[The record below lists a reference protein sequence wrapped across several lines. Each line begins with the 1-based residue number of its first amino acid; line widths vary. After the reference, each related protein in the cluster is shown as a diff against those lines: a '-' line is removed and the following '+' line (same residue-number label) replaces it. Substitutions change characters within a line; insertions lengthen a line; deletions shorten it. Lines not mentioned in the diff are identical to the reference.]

1 MSNALLHGAVPA
13 SAGTTTSPTP
23 AAAAITIAGRNLIG
37 GEWVGANGSGPGVTS
52 LESREPASSARVVW
66 RGGVDPSHVDAAV
79 DAARG
84 ALAVWSAWPFEQR
97 AKVLRTFK
105 ALAIKHEAALTALI
119 RDEVGKPAWDAK
131 AEAQLLA
138 AKVDITLDAGNPGAP
153 LARVGGF
160 EVALA
165 PTRTGRCWFRPHGVM
180 AVIGPFNFP
189 AHLPNG
195 HIVPA
200 LAMGNTVV
208 FKPSDKA
215 PGVGE
220 FLAALYQMALDEHG
234 APPGVVNLVQGG
246 AEVASRLVSHD
257 GPDGVLFTG
266 SWPVGRRIM
275 EANLDRPGR
284 ILALE
289 MGGNNAAVVMDDA
302 DLRQA
307 AIECVRS
314 AFITAGQRCTCTRRL
329 IVHRA
334 AAARLIPAVCKA
346 ASSLI
351 IGRPDA
357 EHPVFMGPL
366 ISEAARAG
374 ALAQIG
380 ALARAGGE
388 MLVEARAID
397 GPSEPGSPGW
407 YMTPGV
413 MRVERFVPRTHG
425 SATMQAG
432 CDDEIFAPFL
442 RVSVVDTL
450 DEAIE
455 QVNAT
460 AFGLAASIFTRE
472 RANAERFMREARA
485 GCINWNTGT
494 AGASSKLP
502 FGGLGHSGN
511 HRPAGAFSL
520 DYCAYPVAG
529 MVEAGDASTTPP
541 GMRFEDGFLGA

>member
-1 MSNALLHGAVPA
+1 MSHILSRA
-13 SAGTTTSPTP
+13 SINPP
-23 AAAAITIAGRNLIG
+23 TIAGRNLINGAWLAATPTTLHSRNPAAAASIIWQG
-37 GEWVGANGSGPGVTS
+37 GSS
-52 LESREPASSARVVW
+52 PAHT
-66 RGGVDPSHVDAAV
+66 DDAIA
-79 DAARG
+79 AARS
-84 ALAVWSAWPFEQR
+84 ALPTWSAWPFEQR
-97 AKVLRTFK
+97 AKVLRSFK

-119 RDEVGKPAWDAK
+119 RDEVGKPTWDAK

-160 EVALA
+160 EVPLA

-200 LAMGNTVV
+200 LAMGNTIV

-215 PGVGE
+215 PAVGE
-220 FLAALYQMALDEHG
+220 FLAALFHEALAEHG
-234 APPGVVNLVQGG
+234 APPGVLNLVQGG
-246 AEVASRLVSHD
+246 ADIASKLVSHED
-257 GPDGVLFTG
+257 IDGVLFTG

-284 ILALE
+284 LLALE
-289 MGGNNAAVVMDDA
+289 MGGSNAAVVMDDA

-329 IVHRA
+329 IIHESVA
-334 AAARLIPAVCKA
+334 PRLIPAICKA

-351 IGRPDA
+351 IGSPDA
-357 EHPVFMGPL
+357 DHPVFMGPL
-366 ISEAARAG
+366 ISEAARAAALG
-374 ALAQIG
+374 AIAS
-380 ALARAGGE
+380 LARAGGE
-388 MLVEARAID
+388 LLVEPRAID
-397 GPSEPGSPGW
+397 GPSTQASPGW
-407 YMTPGV
+407 YMSPGV
-413 MRVERFVPRTHG
+413 MRVDRFVPFTHG
-425 SATMQAG
+425 ASGTHAG
-432 CDDEIFAPFL
+432 ADIEIFAPFL
-442 RVSVVDTL
+442 RISVVTSFE
-450 DEAIE
+450 EAIE

-460 AFGLAASIFTRE
+460 SFGLAASIFTRS
-472 RANAERFMREARA
+472 RDHADRFMREARA
-485 GCINWNTGT
+485 GCVNWNTGT

-529 MVEAGDASTTPP
+529 MVESGETATIPP
-541 GMRFEDGFLGA
+541 GMHLDDGLLK